1 MAVIHPRTGLAA
13 HYRHAGL
20 HCPRLRLATAVR
32 HCPEGRSVPL
42 PGQGILKDR
51 DTDRI
56 QSSVHSKDCR
66 AAVAFAHDGLG
77 VGFQSCNGVEQ
88 EKKVTEK

>member
-1 MAVIHPRTGLAA
+1 MTHPLAVLAA
-13 HYRHAGL
+13 DSRHAGR
-20 HCPRLRLATAVR
+20 HFPRRRWETVAG
-32 HCPEGRSVPL
+32 HCPEGCSVTPL
-42 PGQGILKDR
+42 SQGILKDR

-88 EKKVTEK
+88 EKKGTEK